1 MVGLVIVSH
10 SELIARGVMELCR
23 QMAPNVPMAAAGGLP
38 GGEIGTDFER
48 IYEAIAS
55 VGGDDGVAVLFDLG
69 SALMT
74 TEMVVEQFEDF
85 PVRLVNAP
93 IGRPY
98 ESIFRCPAYTSTK
111 ARRDV
116 YAQISMPDPG
126 GSQDLLRH
134 AEAGGLIG

>member
-10 SELIARGVMELCR
+10 SELIARGVIELCR

-74 TEMVVEQFEDF
+74 TEMVVEQFEDI

-93 IGRPY
+93 IVEGAVLAAVTA
-98 ESIFRCPAYTSTK
+98 E
-111 ARRDV
+111 
-116 YAQISMPDPG
+116 G
-126 GSQDLLRH
+126 GATLDEVL
-134 AEAGGLIG
+134 AEAKTFYDMPKLED